1 VTSVGRIYEIYTP
14 HIPNTNKQIQIR
26 KRVIQMKF
34 SDLIAGH
41 DYAIIPSWQY
51 SSRDKK
57 DPDRVRKNDVVK
69 ANLVSLTK
77 YEYKVF
83 RSHQP
88 DDSGFV
94 KAKQGE
100 RAVGYLVVAK
110 ENNQDM
116 YWLARPQDIVA
127 LWATLEPR
135 WNEEKR
141 QEEEERKKA
150 EQEQLKREEERRIAQ
165 ANKERMETSLRDTLT
180 GILGNRVTPQSVQF
194 DTNNVRVN
202 NEYKTLAVVQVEL
215 SLMETLI
222 EKVLEAK
229 DLVA

>member
-1 VTSVGRIYEIYTP
+1 
-14 HIPNTNKQIQIR
+14 
-26 KRVIQMKF
+26 MKF

-77 YEYKVF
+77 YEYRVF

-135 WNEEKR
+135 WNEEERKE
-141 QEEEERKKA
+141 QEERKKA

>member
-1 VTSVGRIYEIYTP
+1 VWGVSTEIYTP

-51 SSRDKK
+51 SSRHKK
-57 DPDRVRKNDVVK
+57 DPNRVRKGDVVK

-77 YEYKVF
+77 YEYKVH

-100 RAVGYLVVAK
+100 RAVGYLVTAT
-110 ENNQDM
+110 ENNQ
-116 YWLARPQDIVA
+116 R
-127 LWATLEPR
+127 
-135 WNEEKR
+135 
-141 QEEEERKKA
+141 ERA
-150 EQEQLKREEERRIAQ
+150 EQEQQRREEERRIAQ

-180 GILGNRVTPQSVQF
+180 GILGNRVTPQTVQF
-194 DTNNVRVN
+194 DTNNIRHSDGN
-202 NEYKTLAVVQVEL
+202 YKTVAVVQLEL
-215 SLMETLI
+215 SLIESLI

-229 DLVA
+229 DMVA

>member
-1 VTSVGRIYEIYTP
+1 
-14 HIPNTNKQIQIR
+14 
-26 KRVIQMKF
+26 MKF

-51 SSRDKK
+51 SSRHKK
-57 DPDRVRKNDVVK
+57 DPNQVRKGDVVK

-77 YEYKVF
+77 YEYKVH
-83 RSHQP
+83 RAYTP

-100 RAVGYLVVAK
+100 RAVGYLVTAT
-110 ENNQDM
+110 ENNQTL

-135 WNEEKR
+135 WT
-141 QEEEERKKA
+141 QEEIAELQRVA
-150 EQEQLKREEERRIAQ
+150 EQKKEQEKREEERRIAQ
-165 ANKERMETSLRDTLT
+165 ANKERIETSLRNALS
-180 GILGNRVTPQSVQF
+180 GILGNRVTEKTVQF
-194 DTNNVRVN
+194 STDNYRQQDGN
-202 NEYKTLAVVQVEL
+202 YKSIGVVQVEL
-215 SLMETLI
+215 TLMETLI

-229 DLVA
+229 DMVA

>member
-1 VTSVGRIYEIYTP
+1 
-14 HIPNTNKQIQIR
+14 
-26 KRVIQMKF
+26 MKF

-77 YEYKVF
+77 YEYRVF

-135 WNEEKR
+135 WNEEER
-141 QEEEERKKA
+141 LEREERKRA
-150 EQEQLKREEERRIAQ
+150 EQEQQRREEERRIAQ

>member
-1 VTSVGRIYEIYTP
+1 
-14 HIPNTNKQIQIR
+14 
-26 KRVIQMKF
+26 MKF
-34 SDLIAGH
+34 SDLTAGH

-51 SSRDKK
+51 SSRHKK
-57 DPDRVRKNDVVK
+57 DPDQVRKNDVVK

-127 LWATLEPR
+127 LYATLEPR
-135 WNEEKR
+135 WNEEERKE
-141 QEEEERKKA
+141 QEERKQA
-150 EQEQLKREEERRIAQ
+150 EREQQRREEERRIAQ

>member
-1 VTSVGRIYEIYTP
+1 
-14 HIPNTNKQIQIR
+14 
-26 KRVIQMKF
+26 MKF

-77 YEYKVF
+77 YEYRVF

-100 RAVGYLVVAK
+100 RAVGYLVTAT
-110 ENNQDM
+110 ENNQTL

-135 WNEEKR
+135 WNEEER
-141 QEEEERKKA
+141 LEREERKRA
-150 EQEQLKREEERRIAQ
+150 EQEQQRREEERRIAQ

-180 GILGNRVTPQSVQF
+180 GILGNRVTPQTVQF
-194 DTNNVRVN
+194 DTNNIRHSDGN
-202 NEYKTLAVVQVEL
+202 YKTVAVVQLEL
-215 SLMETLI
+215 SLIESLI

-229 DLVA
+229 DMVA

>member
-1 VTSVGRIYEIYTP
+1 
-14 HIPNTNKQIQIR
+14 
-26 KRVIQMKF
+26 MKF

-57 DPDRVRKNDVVK
+57 DPNQVRKGDVVK

-77 YEYKVF
+77 YEYKVH

-100 RAVGYLVVAK
+100 RAVGYLVTAT
-110 ENNQDM
+110 ENNQTL

-135 WNEEKR
+135 WNEEER
-141 QEEEERKKA
+141 LEREERKRA
-150 EQEQLKREEERRIAQ
+150 EQEQQRREEERRIAQ

-180 GILGNRVTPQSVQF
+180 GILGNRVTPQTVQF
-194 DTNNVRVN
+194 DTNNIRHSDGN
-202 NEYKTLAVVQVEL
+202 YKTVAVVQLEL
-215 SLMETLI
+215 SLIESLI

-229 DLVA
+229 DMVA

>member
-1 VTSVGRIYEIYTP
+1 
-14 HIPNTNKQIQIR
+14 
-26 KRVIQMKF
+26 MKF

-77 YEYKVF
+77 YEYRVF

-135 WNEEKR
+135 WNEEQR

-180 GILGNRVTPQSVQF
+180 GILGNRVTPQTVQF
-194 DTNNVRVN
+194 DTNNIRHSDGN
-202 NEYKTLAVVQVEL
+202 YKTVAVVQLEL
-215 SLMETLI
+215 SLIESLI

-229 DLVA
+229 DMVA

>member
-1 VTSVGRIYEIYTP
+1 
-14 HIPNTNKQIQIR
+14 
-26 KRVIQMKF
+26 MKF

>member
-1 VTSVGRIYEIYTP
+1 
-14 HIPNTNKQIQIR
+14 
-26 KRVIQMKF
+26 MKF

-41 DYAIIPSWQY
+41 DYAIIPSWNY

-57 DPDRVRKNDVVK
+57 DPTRVRRNDVTQAK
-69 ANLVSLTK
+69 LVSLQK

-83 RSHQP
+83 RSYQP

-110 ENNQDM
+110 ENNQDF

-135 WNEEKR
+135 W
-141 QEEEERKKA
+141 QEEERL
-150 EQEQLKREEERRIAQ
+150 EQEQIARNKAEREKREEELRIAQ
-165 ANKERMETSLRDTLT
+165 ANKERMEKSLRETLT
-180 GILGNRVTPQSVQF
+180 GVLGSRVNEQTVQF
-194 DTNNVRVN
+194 DTTNARVGN
-202 NEYKTLAVVQVEL
+202 DYKTLNVVQIEL
-215 SLMETLI
+215 SLVEILI

>member
-1 VTSVGRIYEIYTP
+1 
-14 HIPNTNKQIQIR
+14 
-26 KRVIQMKF
+26 MKF

-77 YEYKVF
+77 YEYRVF

-135 WNEEKR
+135 WNEEQR

>member
-1 VTSVGRIYEIYTP
+1 
-14 HIPNTNKQIQIR
+14 
-26 KRVIQMKF
+26 MKF

-77 YEYKVF
+77 YEYRVF

-100 RAVGYLVVAK
+100 RAVGYLVTAT
-110 ENNQDM
+110 ENNQTL

-135 WNEEKR
+135 WNEEER
-141 QEEEERKKA
+141 LEREERKRA
-150 EQEQLKREEERRIAQ
+150 EQEQQRREEERRIAQ